1 MQSRCVVCHTGPSA
15 PLGLRLDNLDNV
27 LKGSQNG
34 PVAVGGKP
42 EASELIRRLKGVSSP
57 RMPMTGPPFLSDGEV
72 GLFERWIALGMKPG
86 SNSSEARLAPVRV
99 VRPKSG
105 EPVTYAHVAPIFAQR
120 CAKCH
125 SPSGLIGPAPEGYQL
140 TSYETTIS
148 SVDRA
153 RVIPGSAEASELV
166 RRIRGQALPRMP
178 FDGPPYLNDEEAKLI
193 TDWINQGAKNTEGE
207 RAANPEGARVRLHG
221 KLGSGWRLD
230 SLETDTRSAVELMFK
245 APSVLSRFEGIGT
258 VPPAD
263 AVAIGLVGPSA
274 RACGL
279 ELDVRQN
286 FPYGIYR
293 FAYIPTSTWPSGD
306 CFARAYVRWMEVQRS
321 IEFLRA
327 QLPRL
332 PQGAIHRSAGSLNPE
347 MLTISLSEGWRGEI
361 VHVVMTDSRGRY
373 LLYKVVD
380 PSFHNWFGLALALR
394 NQQISD
400 FPLCNKSFNLSYCGH
415 DL

>member
-1 MQSRCVVCHTGPSA
+1 MTTIRILFLASACPLFFGIADLHAQEVTYGDVAAILQSRCVVCHTGPSA

-72 GLFERWIALGMKPG
+72 GLFERWIASGMKPG
-86 SNSSEARLAPVRV
+86 SNRSEARLAPVRV

-125 SPSGLIGPAPEGYQL
+125 SPSGLMGPAPEGYQL
-140 TSYETTIS
+140 ISYEATIS

-230 SLETDTRSAVELMFK
+230 PLEM
-245 APSVLSRFEGIGT
+245 SVLPATRLDKRPGMGDYVEVRGT
-258 VPPAD
+258 VGKDGVITAER
-263 AVAIGLVGPSA
+263 I
-274 RACGL
+274 R
-279 ELDVRQN
+279 R
-286 FPYGIYR
+286 R
-293 FAYIPTSTWPSGD
+293 
-306 CFARAYVRWMEVQRS
+306 
-321 IEFLRA
+321 
-327 QLPRL
+327 
-332 PQGAIHRSAGSLNPE
+332 
-347 MLTISLSEGWRGEI
+347 
-361 VHVVMTDSRGRY
+361 
-373 LLYKVVD
+373 
-380 PSFHNWFGLALALR
+380 
-394 NQQISD
+394 
-400 FPLCNKSFNLSYCGH
+400 
-415 DL
+415 